1 MNTQKLKGIIRER
14 DKNYNQCAN
23 AIGKSVAAFNSK
35 INGRVAFTVIECEDL
50 GNFLGM
56 TDNEKIEVFL
66 RQNYHNVIVYITSRK
81 EGE

>member
-35 INGRVAFTVIECEDL
+35 INGRVAFTVIECEEL

-66 RQNYHNVIVYITSRK
+66 R
-81 EGE
+81 

>member
-23 AIGKSVAAFNSK
+23 AIGKSVTTFNSK
-35 INGRVAFTVIECEDL
+35 INGRVAFTVIECEEL

-66 RQNYHNVIVYITSRK
+66 R
-81 EGE
+81 